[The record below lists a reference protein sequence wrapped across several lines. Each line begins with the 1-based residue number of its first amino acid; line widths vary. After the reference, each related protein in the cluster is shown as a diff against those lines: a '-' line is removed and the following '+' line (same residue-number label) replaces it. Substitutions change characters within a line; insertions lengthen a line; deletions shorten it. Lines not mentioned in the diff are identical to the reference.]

1 MTDAPFSICL
11 IDDDASV
18 RRSLQRLLMASG
30 YCVETFPDAQ
40 SYLDGRAGE
49 QCGCI
54 ILDVRMPGV
63 DGLEL
68 QLRLADL
75 EQVAPIVFLTGHGDI
90 PMSVK
95 AVKRGAVDFLTK
107 PVDEKVLLAAV
118 DNAVA
123 LYRRRLAEYRNVA
136 AIRERMAVL
145 TPRELEV
152 MCCVITGAP
161 NKKIAETLGIA
172 EKTVK
177 VHRARV
183 MSKLDVASVAELL
196 QICQQAGIE
205 PVTQV
210 QR

>member
-1 MTDAPFSICL
+1 MTDGPFSICI

-18 RRSLQRLLMASG
+18 RRSLQRLLLASG
-30 YCVETFPDAQ
+30 YRVETFADAQ
-40 SYLDGRAGE
+40 SYLDRRAGE

-68 QLRLADL
+68 QARLADL

-107 PVDEKVLLAAV
+107 PVDETVLLAAV

-123 LYRRRLAEYRNVA
+123 VFRLRFAEYRNIE
-136 AIRERMAVL
+136 AIRERIATL
-145 TPRELEV
+145 TPRELQV
-152 MCCVITGAP
+152 MRCMITGAP

-183 MSKLDVASVAELL
+183 MSKLDVASIAELL
-196 QICQQAGIE
+196 QICQQAGVE
-205 PVTQV
+205 PVTHP
-210 QR
+210 